1 MKKNQDQVGDVSAP
15 MPLIKRK
22 ELDHSSPSLRAT
34 EIRSEAQ
41 TSAVQRLTAIRQE
54 RRSSVQTQRRLCVT
68 AS

>member
-15 MPLIKRK
+15 IKRK

-41 TSAVQRLTAIRQE
+41 TSAFQRLTAIRQE